1 MCLDSMIFLDG
12 GITCKNRRGTPI
24 LAKFA
29 ETSFRQITNLAFC
42 CGRKQGLRE
51 MLAATFLGPACLPQ
65 RHFSSLLDRKKRFFR
80 GCFGFVSEGAFISR
94 VDKKAAVSP
103 RLLCVFHWWE
113 WVANEWNDAEG
124 VGFLKTWCRM
134 VSFVLL
140 EIRMG
145 VGEGL
150 NSSIC
155 MLLKLL
161 EKSHE
166 FRQLKDHHLLKV
178 SLTENSTSEAK
189 TRRTF
194 TWPSISFVRHSFVF
208 LKHFYSSY
216 LWMSRVGE
224 PRANSHLDV
233 LFFDVLPPGHH
244 PQHAHGCCSRKH
256 VEQLCILAVGLW

>member
-51 MLAATFLGPACLPQ
+51 MLAATFLGPRLPAAATFLVTFGSQ
-65 RHFSSLLDRKKRFFR
+65 EALFSRVFWIRF
-80 GCFGFVSEGAFISR
+80 GGGFISR

-208 LKHFYSSY
+208 
-216 LWMSRVGE
+216 
-224 PRANSHLDV
+224 
-233 LFFDVLPPGHH
+233 
-244 PQHAHGCCSRKH
+244 
-256 VEQLCILAVGLW
+256 

>member
-1 MCLDSMIFLDG
+1 MWEPKGDPDPGEVCGNFV
-12 GITCKNRRGTPI
+12 
-24 LAKFA
+24 
-29 ETSFRQITNLAFC
+29 QTNLAFF
-42 CGRKQGLRE
+42 LRQE
-51 MLAATFLGPACLPQ
+51 ARSSGNAGSNISGSRLPAAATFLVTFGSQEAQ
-65 RHFSSLLDRKKRFFR
+65 YGGVLDSFR
-80 GCFGFVSEGAFISR
+80 RASFPGWAFQ
-94 VDKKAAVSP
+94 AAVSP

-124 VGFLKTWCRM
+124 VGFLKTRCRM

-145 VGEGL
+145 VWEGV
-150 NSSIC
+150 NTSVC

-194 TWPSISFVRHSFVF
+194 TWPSIFFVRHSFVF
-208 LKHFYSSY
+208 LKHFYWSY

-224 PRANSHLDV
+224 PRANSHVDV